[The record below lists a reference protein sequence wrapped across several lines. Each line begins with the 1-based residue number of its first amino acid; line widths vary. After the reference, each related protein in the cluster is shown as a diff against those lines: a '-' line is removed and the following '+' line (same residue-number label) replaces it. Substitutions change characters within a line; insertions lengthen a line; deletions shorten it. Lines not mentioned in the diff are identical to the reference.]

1 MMKRGL
7 VVLVVG
13 LMCLVL
19 AMGASAAQAEEQTFD
34 LRMDGLIS
42 VDNSAGETVI
52 HAWNKEKVRMITIR
66 KGSGAEDIEVTIDA
80 GEDYLKIET
89 EYPIFSWFRQP
100 RVNYELWVPEGAS
113 LRIVASSGNINI
125 EGQRSDIRASASSG
139 NIELAD
145 IWGAIDAGVSSGN
158 IRVENSKG
166 DIIARSS
173 SGDIRILGV
182 EAVEG
187 EQNYVRVN
195 ATSGSIM
202 LKNTVAHI
210 DAETSSGGINI
221 NNSQGNISASC
232 SSGGIKIV
240 EARGAVASIKSS
252 SGNIY
257 VELEE
262 VDEDNS
268 QMSFQSTSGDISLFL
283 PAEIGAE
290 VDVRTTSGRI
300 STDFRISVEGTQERN
315 ELRGTIGSGEILI
328 RIRATSGDVSLRSL

>member
-1 MMKRGL
+1 MKRGL
-7 VVLVVG
+7 EVLVIG

-19 AMGASAAQAEEQTFD
+19 AMGVSAAQAEEQTFG
-34 LRMDGLIS
+34 LRADGLVS

-52 HAWNKEKVRMITIR
+52 HAWDKKEVRMVTTR
-66 KGSGAEDIEVTIDA
+66 KGSGAEDIDVIIDA

-100 RVNYELWVPEGAS
+100 RVNYELWVPEGVS

-125 EGQRSDIRASASSG
+125 EGQRSDIRVNASSG
-139 NIELAD
+139 NIELSD
-145 IWGAIDAGVSSGN
+145 IWGAIDAGTSSGD
-158 IRVENSKG
+158 IRVEDSKG

-173 SGDIRILGV
+173 SGGIRILGV
-182 EAVEG
+182 GAVEG

-195 ATSGSIM
+195 ASSGNIV

-221 NNSQGNISASC
+221 DNSQGNISASC
-232 SSGGIKIV
+232 SSGGIRIV
-240 EARGAVASIKSS
+240 EARGAVESIKSS

-262 VDEDNS
+262 VDQDTS

-300 STDFRISVEGTQERN
+300 STDFQIAVEGSEKN
-315 ELRGTIGSGEILI
+315 ELQGTISSGVILI
-328 RIRATSGDVSLRSL
+328 RVRATSGDVSLRSL